1 MKHECEEVS
10 RLVSDG
16 FERELSFAERFRTR
30 LHLLICSAC
39 RRYDKSLRKIHAVF
53 RLDAEGYSQARMSS
67 AHRERIRKA
76 LEVQKG

>member
-16 FERELSFAERFRTR
+16 FERELSFTERLRKR

-39 RRYDKSLRKIHAVF
+39 HRYDKSLRKIHAVL
-53 RLDAEGYSQARMSS
+53 RLDAEGYSHARLSP